1 MERMPPPILALRLF
15 LSLFTGVEKHSMKA
29 IVTGI
34 TGQDGAYLAELL
46 LEKGYTVYGTY
57 RRTSSVNF
65 WRIEELGVQNNPNLH
80 LVEYDLT
87 DLSASIRLLQT
98 TEATEVYNLA
108 AQSFVG
114 VSFEQPLTTAEITG
128 LGVVNLLEA
137 IRIVNPKVR
146 FYQASTSEMFGKVQA
161 IPQVESTPFYP
172 RSPYGVAKLY
182 AHWMTINYRESYG
195 IFATSGILF
204 NHESPLRGREFVT
217 RKITDSVAK
226 IKLGLIKNFEL
237 GNMDAKRD
245 WGFAKEYVEGMW
257 RMLQAD
263 EPDTFVLATNR
274 TETVRDFV
282 TMAFK
287 AVGITLQW
295 KGEAEA
301 EQGIDSATG
310 IVLVSVNPKFYRPTE
325 VELLI
330 GDPAKAKSVL
340 GWEPK
345 TTLEELCRMMVEADL
360 RRNGKGVSF

>member
-1 MERMPPPILALRLF
+1 MNKKAL
-15 LSLFTGVEKHSMKA
+15 
-29 IVTGI
+29 VTGI

-46 LEKGYTVYGTY
+46 LEKGYIVYGTY

-65 WRIEELGVQNNPNLH
+65 WRIEELGIQNHPNLH

-87 DLSASIRLLQT
+87 DLSSSVRLVKST
-98 TEATEVYNLA
+98 GVDEIYNLA

-114 VSFEQPLTTAEITG
+114 VSFEQPVTTTEITG
-128 LGVVNLLEA
+128 LGALNLLEA
-137 IRIVNPKVR
+137 IRVVNPKIR

-161 IPQVESTPFYP
+161 VPQVESTPFYP

-182 AHWMTINYRESYG
+182 AHWMTINYRESYD
-195 IFATSGILF
+195 IFACSGILF

-226 IKLGLIKNFEL
+226 IKLGKLDCLEL

-263 EPDTFVLATNR
+263 VPDTFVLATNR

-287 AVGITLQW
+287 AADIRLNWEGA
-295 KGEAEA
+295 AENEIA
-301 EQGIDSATG
+301 RCADTG
-310 IVLVSVNPKFYRPTE
+310 KVLVKVNPKFYRPAE

-330 GDPAKAKSVL
+330 GNPQKAKDVL

-345 TTLEELCRMMVEADL
+345 TTLEQLCQMMVDADL
-360 RRNGKGVSF
+360 KRNTHGHSF